1 MTIPFLD
8 IFKRVKAR
16 FRQAAV
22 RPVTPPARGVPVE
35 KKPSSERLS
44 KTVMP
49 NKARPA
55 TAAPDAYRG
64 AGAAAPNTKL
74 PESGLRMGGKRDL
87 PPAVALALQPKVERA
102 ISLKLSDFLE
112 QVPKG
117 FLKSA
122 DTFNTNRRILLKA
135 SEIEKGMATGRP
147 AVSMATIYEQAPEIF
162 MHSLPA
168 GDATDVELPL
178 DKVMEQFQSVHV
190 REDQERDQDV
200 PQLETPFLQVTI
212 EDTERFGTTVAA
224 LQTSAHP
231 PVKVEPATAK
241 TLSTAEPEPVARET
255 AASPTSQPRGIP
267 LDPPVSRLPKQPPV
281 PQPESAGATRIPF
294 QLPPSGAGASALE
307 KVPASSG
314 PPVPNPLPKTPA
326 PARIPFKISPPSDA
340 LRPKLTLVPGVERPA
355 SEAKPE
361 AAVEAVA
368 PPPSVAQSDDGK
380 IALGLQAIMQA
391 LPAFQLKDGAE
402 TIPADVR
409 VELPLS
415 QVEPQLAG
423 GRVEIPAKTFQAA
436 VPEKYREFF
445 VVDATETPVL
455 LPLQEILKNLPAS
468 ALKMRADQEVV
479 QAREIIETPFSIK
492 AAEDAKRFS
501 GPSATGQTLGE
512 VEAEARKTEESP
524 VSKPADAAQKKEE
537 KPAAAPE
544 GSASAA
550 KPEEKA
556 KIKAGEKVA
565 EPGTAA
571 QPATTGEKKTES
583 KSEEKNEAKQVVEKA
598 SALPG
603 VAACSVTFS
612 DGLSLA
618 GNLPVEVEAEGLC
631 AMAPSLLE
639 RIDRHMR
646 DTKLGPL
653 TSMTLHGAKSPVTFF
668 MKGNVC
674 LTVLHAG
681 GDLAAETQDRLAE
694 MAKELSRTYSQPE
707 AVHVDH

>member
-16 FRQAAV
+16 FRQTAV
-22 RPVTPPARGVPVE
+22 RPVAAPARGVPVE

-55 TAAPDAYRG
+55 TAAPGAYRG

-74 PESGLRMGGKRDL
+74 PELGLRAGGKRDL

-102 ISLKLSDFLE
+102 ISLKLSDFLD
-112 QVPKG
+112 QVPEG

-122 DTFNTNRRILLKA
+122 DTFDTKRRILLKA
-135 SEIEKGMATGRP
+135 SEIEKGMAMGQP
-147 AVSMATIYEQAPEIF
+147 AVSIATIYEQVPEIF
-162 MHSLPA
+162 MHSLSA
-168 GDATDVELPL
+168 GDATDVPLPL

-231 PVKVEPATAK
+231 PVKVEPATAR
-241 TLSTAEPEPVARET
+241 TLSTAEPELVARET

-267 LDPPVSRLPKQPPV
+267 LNPPVSPLPKQPPV

-307 KVPASSG
+307 RVPASSG
-314 PPVPNPLPKTPA
+314 PPVPNPLPKIPA
-326 PARIPFKISPPSDA
+326 PSRIPFKISPPSDA
-340 LRPKLTLVPGVERPA
+340 LRPKLTLVPGMERPA
-355 SEAKPE
+355 SEAKAE
-361 AAVEAVA
+361 AEAEVA
-368 PPPSVAQSDDGK
+368 ALPPSTAKSADGK

-409 VELPLS
+409 LELPLS

-455 LPLQEILKNLPAS
+455 LPLQEVLKNLPAS

-501 GPSATGQTLGE
+501 APPATGQTLGK
-512 VEAEARKTEESP
+512 VEAEAKKTEESP

-537 KPAAAPE
+537 KPVAPPA
-544 GSASAA
+544 GSAAAA

-565 EPGTAA
+565 E
-571 QPATTGEKKTES
+571 PATTGEKKTES
-583 KSEEKNEAKQVVEKA
+583 KSEEKNEAKQVVERA

-603 VAACSVTFS
+603 VAACAVTFS

-618 GNLPVEVEAEGLC
+618 GNLPAEVGAEGLC

-646 DTKLGPL
+646 ETKLGPL
-653 TSMTLHGAKSPVTFF
+653 TSMTLHGSKSPVTFF